1 MSILTSQAVTNRIGG
16 DGNQGVYAESSTPL
30 HYLGEKLEFK
40 DGRSFRY
47 CKASGATIGAGHL
60 VAQDQSATSLVETDG
75 VIIAAAGRFSIS
87 AGSTAIQITKASI
100 TKNQFAGAFFMITDD
115 DGEGHQ
121 YKVKS
126 NSATGFTTSGKVDFD
141 FFDPLVVAVT
151 TDSDIAIVG
160 GLYNEVMSCTQNTD
174 EIPVGVAT
182 RAVTADY
189 YFWAQSAGIAC
200 VLADASGGAIAL
212 GDKLTVSDSV
222 AGAAQLQDAYT
233 EAAIGSA
240 CFAPD
245 DTGHVGVHL
254 YGLTA

>member
-16 DGNQGVYAESSTPL
+16 DGNQGIYAESSTPL

-40 DGRSFRY
+40 DGRTFRY
-47 CKASGATIGAGHL
+47 CKASGAAIAAAHL
-60 VAQDQSATSLVETDG
+60 VAQDQSATSLVESDG
-75 VIIAAAGRFSIS
+75 AIIAAAGRFSIS
-87 AGSTAIQITKASI
+87 AGSTAIQITKASV
-100 TKNQFAGAFFMITDD
+100 TKDQFAGAFFMITDD
-115 DGEGHQ
+115 AGEGHQ
-121 YKVKS
+121 YKIKS
-126 NSATGFTTSGKVDFD
+126 NSATGLTTSGKVDFD

-151 TDSDIAIVG
+151 TASDIAIVG

-174 EIPVGVAT
+174 EIPVGVAPI
-182 RAVTADY
+182 AVTADY

-200 VLADASGGAIAL
+200 VLADASAAIAL
-212 GDKLTVSDSV
+212 GDKLTVSDDT

-254 YGLTA
+254 YGITA